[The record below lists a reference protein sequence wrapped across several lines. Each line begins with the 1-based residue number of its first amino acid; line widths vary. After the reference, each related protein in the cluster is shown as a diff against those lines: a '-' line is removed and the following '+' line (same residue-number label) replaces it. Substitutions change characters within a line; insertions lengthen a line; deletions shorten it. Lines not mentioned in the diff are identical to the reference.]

1 MRKTGKLPYIFTFM
15 TVLLLNSFSLVAAE
29 DVEVQ
34 ASLDSEYVEVG
45 GYVNFYIEVITDDAL
60 HVEYPAIPQLSGLR
74 FVSSSPSTSTRQRT
88 VDGEPKLVHRF
99 AYQLQ
104 GTEEGLVAIPSINVR
119 VDGEEYQS
127 NELDIRVTDSGQ
139 PPPDYSRQPEIF
151 LQKELSD
158 EQPVRG
164 QQITADIVIY
174 YRDYINLNNYQVIQG
189 WNTEG
194 FWQEDLNEDHRARAE
209 TVFLE
214 GQRYRRA
221 VLMRHAVY
229 PTRAE
234 SMTLQPYK
242 IRANVRGRPRHG
254 ESELF
259 SSGSGNKDI
268 ELQTD
273 PMVLDVRQLPQP
285 ERGQYI
291 NAVGNFTVERYI
303 EDESVRIGESVGVVT
318 EIKGDGNLGLLG
330 RPEYD
335 IPNGFDSFQ
344 PREEM
349 RLDKSDTR
357 ITGTKT
363 FRDVLISR
371 RVGTF
376 TIPEAEIAIYN
387 SRTDS
392 YQVHELP
399 ELNLEVTRNPD
410 AQIGYRESGEFRLTP
425 ERTVSGWTR
434 DDDQLLFGQWWF
446 WVGLALPFFILI
458 GSYNYYR
465 YTHYVAA
472 DATLQRKNN
481 AMKVARNL
489 LSEAKEKEANGE
501 LKEAYALIYRAL
513 LTFITDKLNIYRAG
527 YTVDEITEI
536 VSKYLPDQRRTE
548 RLEQI
553 LRLCSEVRYT
563 PDAKVESAEEE
574 INKALGLI
582 TYMNRFLK

>member
-1 MRKTGKLPYIFTFM
+1 MMG
-15 TVLLLNSFSLVAAE
+15 SFSVAAAE

-34 ASLDSEYVEVG
+34 ASLDSDYVEVG
-45 GYVNFYIEVITDDAL
+45 GYVNLYIEVISDDAL
-60 HVEYPAIPQLSGLR
+60 HVEYPAIPQLTGLR

-88 VDGEPKLVHRF
+88 VDGVPKLVHRF

-104 GTEEGLVAIPSINVR
+104 GMEEGLVAIPSINVR
-119 VDGEEYQS
+119 VDGETHQT
-127 NELDIRVTDSGQ
+127 NELDIRVIDSGQ
-139 PPPDYSRQPEIF
+139 PPPDYSQKPEIF

-214 GQRYRRA
+214 GQRFRRA
-221 VLMRHAVY
+221 VLMRHAVF

-234 SMTLQPYK
+234 TMTLQPYK
-242 IRANVRGRPRHG
+242 IQANVRGRPRHG

-259 SSGSGNKDI
+259 TSGGGNKDI
-268 ELQTD
+268 ELRTD
-273 PMVLDVRQLPQP
+273 PMELNVRNLPQP
-285 ERGQYI
+285 DRGQYI
-291 NAVGNFTVERYI
+291 NAVGNLAVERYI
-303 EDESVRIGESVGVVT
+303 KNETVRIGESVEVVT
-318 EIKGDGNLGLLG
+318 EISGDGNLGLLG
-330 RPEYD
+330 RPEYE

-349 RLDKSDTR
+349 KLDKSDTR

-363 FRDVLISR
+363 FRDILISR

-376 TIPEAEIAIYN
+376 TVPEAEIAIYN
-387 SRTDS
+387 TVTDS
-392 YQVHELP
+392 YQVYELP

-410 AQIGYRESGEFRLTP
+410 AQIGYDETGELRLTP
-425 ERTVSGWTR
+425 ERTVSGWTNT
-434 DDDQLLFGQWWF
+434 DEQLLLGQWWF

-458 GSYNYYR
+458 GSYNYYMYNR
-465 YTHYVAA
+465 KVMA
-472 DATLQRKNN
+472 DPKLQRQNN
-481 AMKVARNL
+481 AMKVARKL
-489 LSEAKEKEANGE
+489 LSEAREKETSGE
-501 LKEAYALIYRAL
+501 IKEAYALIYKAL
-513 LTFITDKLNIYRAG
+513 LTFITDKLDTHRSG
-527 YTVDEITEI
+527 YTEDEITEI
-536 VSKYLPDQRRTE
+536 LNKYLPDQRRTE
-548 RLEQI
+548 RVEQL

-563 PDAKVESAEEE
+563 PDTKVESAEDE